1 MPRVRKGAARA
12 RKHRKVLKSVRGHMG
27 AASRRYRVA
36 IEARL
41 HAGRYATE
49 GRKLKKR
56 DFRQLWI
63 TRISAACRQRGI
75 TYSRF
80 MHGLGQCEVGL
91 NRKMLAEVA
100 VADPR
105 AFDEL
110 VAVASGQARVGV
122 KAPEKA
128 PATEKEPAKAPAKAA
143 KPEKAPAAEKEPA
156 KAPAPEARE
165 APKPVA
171 VEAETPSAS
180 RPAKAPAP
188 APEKAEEPKPR
199 KKAAAA
205 KKRATTAKKKA
216 TTTKK
221 KAAPKK
227 TAAKATKKTSAT
239 TTRRKKATT
248 NKPKSDKAPDQ

>member
-41 HAGRYATE
+41 RAGRHATE

-63 TRISAACRQRGI
+63 TRISAACRQRGM

-80 MHGLGQCEVGL
+80 MNGLGQCEVGL

-110 VAVASGQARVGV
+110 VAVASGRAPAGV
-122 KAPEKA
+122 KAPDKA
-128 PATEKEPAKAPAKAA
+128 PAVEKEPA
-143 KPEKAPAAEKEPA
+143 E
-156 KAPAPEARE
+156 APAPEARE

-171 VEAETPSAS
+171 VEAETPSTP

-199 KKAAAA
+199 KKAAA
-205 KKRATTAKKKA
+205 AKKKA

-248 NKPKSDKAPDQ
+248 KKPKSDKAPDQ